1 MPHGSRLWTGQKG
14 RQMVQK
20 ANQWYNVRVNHR
32 DVIGSR
38 CKEGRA
44 ARRVV
49 MTCRVVG
56 SICAILMLWAAGCA
70 GALAQTPPEL
80 QPSPIIEDMLRKSP
94 EGGQIVEFRGYI
106 GPSSTPDVV
115 RLYQSLGLARYYE
128 IPRSAIIN
136 AIRDEDPKTGAV
148 KVYVRGSATIVI
160 ASKVPAAVAAFAS
173 ARASNLGAFASA
185 RASNL
190 GAFGLAREAP
200 GGCAAVC
207 AACALALLTGQGGA
221 ALENCTFCGVCES
234 L

>member
-1 MPHGSRLWTGQKG
+1 
-14 RQMVQK
+14 
-20 ANQWYNVRVNHR
+20 
-32 DVIGSR
+32 
-38 CKEGRA
+38 
-44 ARRVV
+44 

-173 ARASNLGAFASA
+173 ARASNLGAF
-185 RASNL
+185 
-190 GAFGLAREAP
+190 GLAREAP